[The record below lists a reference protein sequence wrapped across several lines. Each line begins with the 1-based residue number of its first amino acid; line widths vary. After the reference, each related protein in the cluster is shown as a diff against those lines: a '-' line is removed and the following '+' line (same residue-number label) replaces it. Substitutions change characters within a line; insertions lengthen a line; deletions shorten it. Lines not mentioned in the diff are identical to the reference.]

1 MSISYRYLGID
12 IALEEIIEVKKGN
25 FNVTESLHR
34 EDYHL
39 RPFSDSPIS
48 TERLLNIREAILNL
62 LNIRSV
68 VDLKLKPTEF
78 DKIFTSNCLEIFNDL
93 NLADAF
99 QRDVWSYLTLRLL
112 PDLTLWRWPDND
124 DERFLGGVER
134 SCFQRL
140 WQRAFVLGPELATGL
155 QEDEALNI
163 FERTLSLG
171 SNVELAKSI
180 ARFIVRTRS
189 ENREDSFGYSLNS
202 KLVKVTAQNLRRL
215 VSVQV
220 VQAMSEQEL
229 DDFVESIFDQTALT
243 LKK

>member
-1 MSISYRYLGID
+1 M
-12 IALEEIIEVKKGN
+12 
-25 FNVTESLHR
+25 
-34 EDYHL
+34 
-39 RPFSDSPIS
+39 
-48 TERLLNIREAILNL
+48 
-62 LNIRSV
+62 
-68 VDLKLKPTEF
+68 
-78 DKIFTSNCLEIFNDL
+78 
-93 NLADAF
+93 
-99 QRDVWSYLTLRLL
+99 
-112 PDLTLWRWPDND
+112 
-124 DERFLGGVER
+124 
-134 SCFQRL
+134 
-140 WQRAFVLGPELATGL
+140 LGPELATGL